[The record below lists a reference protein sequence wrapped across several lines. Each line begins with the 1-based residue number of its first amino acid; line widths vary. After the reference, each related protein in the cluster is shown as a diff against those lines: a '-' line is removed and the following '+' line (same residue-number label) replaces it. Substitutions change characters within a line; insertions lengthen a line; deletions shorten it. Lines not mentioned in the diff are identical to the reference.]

1 MITINMCSNDSI
13 KIMQVYK
20 KTIRFANIIS
30 FYNHFHKWYSPD
42 KYAFW
47 LFLIL
52 FSQVSFLRSLSIF
65 NYSWWTF
72 ITLKLKVLKNN

>member
-42 KYAFW
+42 KYAF
-47 LFLIL
+47 
-52 FSQVSFLRSLSIF
+52 
-65 NYSWWTF
+65 
-72 ITLKLKVLKNN
+72 